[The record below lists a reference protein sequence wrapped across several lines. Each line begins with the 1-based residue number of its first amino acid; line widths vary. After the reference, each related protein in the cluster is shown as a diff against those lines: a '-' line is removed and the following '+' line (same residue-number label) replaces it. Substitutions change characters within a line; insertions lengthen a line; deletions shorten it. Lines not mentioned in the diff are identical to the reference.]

1 MPSVE
6 SLVAPALAGEPSA
19 VSALVAAFTPVIAAR
34 AARVLARRQ
43 DTRPRDPQQE
53 LEAIAEHVLL
63 LLFRDEGRN
72 LRAWEE
78 GEAAEGVSLLDYV
91 ALVTE
96 REVGRESAPR
106 PTAVPDSDAGS
117 RDLFD
122 HLHARLAEE
131 HHPRAMEM
139 YRLLVI
145 EDVAVADVCERTGL
159 STEAVEA
166 WRSRLLD
173 RARQLL
179 GELRTLFL
187 TDSAHQRAAR
197 TRNAK

>member
-1 MPSVE
+1 VP
-6 SLVAPALAGEPSA
+6 
-19 VSALVAAFTPVIAAR
+19 
-34 AARVLARRQ
+34 
-43 DTRPRDPQQE
+43 
-53 LEAIAEHVLL
+53 
-63 LLFRDEGRN
+63 
-72 LRAWEE
+72 
-78 GEAAEGVSLLDYV
+78 LLDYV

-96 REVGRESAPR
+96 QEVGREAAPPPSAAPESEA
-106 PTAVPDSDAGS
+106 PS

-166 WRSRLLD
+166 WRSRILN

-179 GELRTLFL
+179 VELRTLFL

-197 TRNAK
+197 ARAGR